1 MSFYLPESDSKSE
14 SEPSPPPVAGD
25 IDNIRFLADLCWI
38 SRCGEEEE
46 EEEKEEEEEEGYV
59 DCIARLVLLGLEFP
73 SPLSLLPSSALV
85 LASCVLKPEAWIL
98 GATNDWQGG
107 ISWCSRVCDAK
118 R

>member
-1 MSFYLPESDSKSE
+1 
-14 SEPSPPPVAGD
+14 VAGD

-46 EEEKEEEEEEGYV
+46 EEEEGYM
-59 DCIARLVLLGLEFP
+59 DCIVRLVLLGLEFP
-73 SPLSLLPSSALV
+73 SPLSPLPPSAL
-85 LASCVLKPEAWIL
+85 LRASCVLKPEAWIL
-98 GATNDWQGG
+98 GATNDWHGG